1 MDKITLHSI
10 IEKEKSLYSA
20 LCLELDVASQGR
32 TVAEA
37 KKNLK
42 DAVAVYLEDV
52 FQSGEAE
59 DFIPRP
65 APRAEWLK
73 FFKAEAKTLGKR
85 FRSSPLRKHFKLED
99 IVYSAS

>member
-32 TVAEA
+32 TIGQA

-42 DAVAVYLEDV
+42 EAVAVYLEDV
-52 FQSGEAE
+52 LQAGEAK

-65 APRAEWLK
+65 APRAEWIK
-73 FFKAEAKTLGKR
+73 FFKAEAKSLGKKLKNL
-85 FRSSPLRKHFKLED
+85 PPRKYFKLED

>member
-1 MDKITLHSI
+1 MHKVTLHSI
-10 IEKEKSLYSA
+10 IEKEKDLYSA

-32 TVAEA
+32 TIEAA

-42 DAVAVYLEDV
+42 EAVAVYLEDV
-52 FQSGEAE
+52 IQAGEAK

-65 APRAEWLK
+65 APRAEWIK
-73 FFKAEAKTLGKR
+73 FFKAEAKTLGKKLKN
-85 FRSSPLRKHFKLED
+85 FPLRKHFKLED